1 MSLELKKCDIQGV
14 FEIQPV
20 VYSDNRGYFF
30 EQYNSKKIQHAGL
43 EIEFVQDNISFSK
56 KKYIARIAFS
66 KKIFSSEINVCAART
81 NL

>member
-56 KKYIARIAFS
+56 KKIHCADCIF
-66 KKIFSSEINVCAART
+66 KKNILKRN
-81 NL
+81 